1 MANERRGDGMQCTCR
16 FQSPARSLGATY
28 HICIDEKKRRGDV
41 EFRLRSVLLRVTAFP
56 FMSSPN
62 KKAAQV
68 VNWTEY
74 ASRPFLRCKKGNS

>member
-1 MANERRGDGMQCTCR
+1 MHRG
-16 FQSPARSLGATY
+16 
-28 HICIDEKKRRGDV
+28 KKRRGDV

-68 VNWTEY
+68 VNWTEQVTDMPP
-74 ASRPFLRCKKGNS
+74 ALSCAARRGTVGGPLMISSPLLF